1 MLRNAG
7 ITFLLGNIF
16 IVLQI
21 VALYLI
27 LDKASFVE
35 YRSIINTAN
44 FVAGVFTMGLVD
56 SAHLAINKKNIQESQ
71 YLGAA
76 CLLIFFAYSFSL
88 TIFYIF
94 SSSNTANYIGLGMVL
109 GFIISIYLVFITML
123 RIRGDIDGY
132 FKEINLNQRAIRA
145 FIIVSALM
153 VTDSAQLWFIL
164 LLFGYLMHLLAV
176 KIKGNIKIS
185 FSLITLKPVIK
196 HSFLFFI
203 VSLLVISISRV
214 PYYFS
219 LYFYNTSQIVTI
231 DMVMTAMLLLLIPF
245 LNQYKISEIKSNFNV
260 KGYIKNAKTHYNER
274 LKQQRFLVT
283 VVVILS
289 IASELIV
296 PDFLN
301 NGLIV
306 TGILMIGMT
315 IIISGHHYLAMLQLT
330 SNKKLLIK
338 SFFAILATL
347 LSLIAILNN
356 FQFDYN
362 VEILFIVL
370 SVVYALIGKIV
381 WCSIA
386 QDVSN
391 KFIDIRLFME
401 GIVPAL
407 FLIGL
412 SFFMENIDL
421 MLYFP

>member
-21 VALYLI
+21 VALYLV
-27 LDKASFVE
+27 LDEASFVK

-44 FVAGVFTMGLVD
+44 FLAGVFTMGLVD

-76 CLLIFFAYSFSL
+76 CVLIFSVYAFSL
-88 TIFYIF
+88 LMFYTF
-94 SSSNTANYIGLGMVL
+94 LDSNTANYIGLGMML
-109 GFIISIYLVFITML
+109 GFVISIYLVFIAMQ

-132 FKEINLNQRAIRA
+132 FKEINLNQRIIRT
-145 FIIVSALM
+145 FIIISALM
-153 VTDSAQLWFIL
+153 IANDVWLWFVL
-164 LLFGYLMHLLAV
+164 VFFGYLTHLLVV
-176 KIKGNIKIS
+176 KAKNKIKIS
-185 FSLITLKPVIK
+185 FSLSTLKPVIK

-203 VSLLVISISRV
+203 VSLLMISISRI

-219 LYFYNTSQIVTI
+219 LYFYNTSEIVTI

-260 KGYIKNAKTHYNER
+260 KDYIKNTKTHYRER
-274 LKQQRFLVT
+274 LKQQRFLIT
-283 VVVILS
+283 VVAILS
-289 IASELIV
+289 IISEFVV
-296 PDFLN
+296 PNFLN
-301 NGLIV
+301 NGLMV

-315 IIISGHHYLAMLQLT
+315 IIVSGHHYLAMLQLT

-338 SFFAILATL
+338 SFFAMLITL
-347 LSLIAILNN
+347 LLLIAILNN

-362 VEILFIVL
+362 VEILFVIL
-370 SVVYALIGKIV
+370 SIVYALIGKIV

-386 QDVSN
+386 QNISD
-391 KFIDIRLFME
+391 KFIDMRLLME
-401 GIVPAL
+401 GIILAL
-407 FLIGL
+407 FLIGF
-412 SFFMENIDL
+412 SFI
-421 MLYFP
+421 

>member
-7 ITFLLGNIF
+7 ITFLLGNVF

-27 LDKASFVE
+27 LDEASFVE

-71 YLGAA
+71 YLGTS
-76 CLLIFFAYSFSL
+76 CLLIFFVYSFSL
-88 TIFYIF
+88 TMLYTF
-94 SSSNTANYIGLGMVL
+94 SSSDTANYIGLGMVL
-109 GFIISIYLVFITML
+109 GFIISIYLVLITMQ

-132 FKEINLNQRAIRA
+132 FKEINLNQRVVRT
-145 FIIVSALM
+145 FIIVSSLV
-153 VTDSAQLWFIL
+153 VTNSVQSWFIL
-164 LLFGYLMHLLAV
+164 LLFGYLVHLFTV
-176 KIKGNIKIS
+176 KIKGGIKIS
-185 FSLITLKPVIK
+185 FSFIALKPVIK

-203 VSLLVISISRV
+203 VSLLVISISRI

-231 DMVMTAMLLLLIPF
+231 DMVMTAMLLLLVPF
-245 LNQYKISEIKSNFNV
+245 LSQYKISEIKSNFNV
-260 KGYIKNAKTHYNER
+260 KGYIRNTETHYSER
-274 LKQQRFLVT
+274 LKQQRFLVFI
-283 VVVILS
+283 VVILS
-289 IASELIV
+289 IASEFIV
-296 PDFLN
+296 PNFLD
-301 NGLIV
+301 NGLMV

-315 IIISGHHYLAMLQLT
+315 IIISGHHYLAILQLT

-347 LSLIAILNN
+347 LLLIAILNN

-362 VEILFIVL
+362 VETSFVAL
-370 SVVYALIGKIV
+370 SIVYALIGKIV

-386 QDVSN
+386 QNVSN
-391 KFIDIRLFME
+391 KFIDIRLLME
-401 GIVPAL
+401 GVISAL

-412 SFFMENIDL
+412 SFV
-421 MLYFP
+421 